1 MTREQIMARPLRL
14 VDLARAR
21 LVAGQLSPMAATTA
35 ALAAVL
41 AGFHLFT
48 AWDGTYY
55 PFTQRAFPLLA
66 GLALVFLTVP
76 PAGIA
81 AGYRPAGA
89 PVPWHD
95 WLLALACLPAFGY
108 VAFNP
113 DYLADRWPMTTAFAP
128 TLLEQVLACL
138 AVALILEA
146 TRRLT
151 GWVLV
156 ASVGVALTYAAFGEF
171 LPDGTIAHRGFTFL
185 QLADFMYLTVD
196 GIWGSALGVA
206 ATYIVV
212 FIIFGAFMERAGAA
226 DFFVELVTALAGHTR
241 GGPGKVGIFSSALV
255 GSVTGSSVANVYTTG
270 QFTIPMM
277 IRLGYRRSTA
287 GAIEALASNGGQLM
301 PPVLGAAAFIVA
313 AEAGVPYQTI
323 IVAAILPALLYFLSL
338 LWFIHLEA
346 VKSGMKG
353 LPAAERPDLVAV
365 LKRRGQLL
373 LPLAGLI
380 ALLMTGMSPLRTAFF
395 AVLMTVAVSW
405 LRRETRLGPVEIVQ
419 ALQLG
424 ARNSLMILATCAA
437 VGLIIGTFT
446 LTGLALNASSAI
458 IQLAGGI
465 DLLVLVCIVLACLL
479 LGMGMNTVA
488 AFLLVSVIGVPAL
501 MQIGMDRLTANM
513 FVFYAA
519 LLSHI
524 TPPVCLAVFA
534 AAQIAGASIWR
545 TAGAAMK
552 MGIVAYL
559 MPFLIAGS
567 PSLLLGTANV
577 FRPLP
582 VLAAF
587 AGSLLIASAAQGWM
601 FARIGRVERVL
612 FGVGGILLVLPE
624 PALRLAGLCL
634 ALAGGAVSLLVRR
647 EALVAAL
654 SRTRS

>member
-1 MTREQIMARPLRL
+1 MNATGFVSSPQRL
-14 VDLARAR
+14 VEDVRGR
-21 LVAGQLSPMAATTA
+21 LSRMSLTPAG
-35 ALAAVL
+35 AVSAVLGCIL

-55 PFTQRAFPLLA
+55 PFTQRAFPLVV
-66 GLALVFLTVP
+66 GMALVFLAVP
-76 PAGIA
+76 ASGMSGGFRA
-81 AGYRPAGA
+81 VDAR
-89 PVPWHD
+89 VPWHD
-95 WLLALACLPAFGY
+95 WLLAAACLPAFGY
-108 VAFNP
+108 IAFSP
-113 DYLADRWPMTTAFAP
+113 DYLADRWPMTSMFTP
-128 TLLEQVLACL
+128 TLTEQVLGCL
-138 AVALILEA
+138 AVLLILEA

-156 ASVGVALTYAAFGEF
+156 IGVSVVLAYAWLGEF
-171 LPDGTIAHRGFTFL
+171 LPDGTIAHRGFSFL
-185 QLADFMYLTVD
+185 QILDFMYLTVD

-277 IRLGYRRSTA
+277 ARLGYRRSTA
-287 GAIEALASNGGQLM
+287 AAIEALASNGGQLM

-323 IVAAILPALLYFLSL
+323 IVASILPAALYFLSL

-346 VKSGMKG
+346 VRTGMKG
-353 LPAAERPDLVAV
+353 LPAAERPHLLPV
-365 LKRRGQLL
+365 LKRRGLLL
-373 LPLAGLI
+373 LPLVGLVV
-380 ALLMTGMSPLRTAFF
+380 LLMTGMSPLRTAFF
-395 AVLMTVAVSW
+395 AVVLTIAVSW
-405 LRRETRLGPVEIVQ
+405 MRKETRLGPVEIFE

-458 IQLAGGI
+458 IQLAGGV
-465 DLLVLVCIVLACLL
+465 DLLVLVCIVLACLV

-501 MQIGMDRLTANM
+501 METGMDRLTANM

-534 AAQIAGASIWR
+534 AAQIAGAGIWR
-545 TAGAAMK
+545 TAGTAMK
-552 MGIVAYL
+552 MGVVAYL

-577 FRPLP
+577 FHLVP

-601 FARIGRVERVL
+601 FTRIGLTERVL
-612 FGVGGILLVLPE
+612 FGLGGVLLIIPE
-624 PALRLAGLCL
+624 PNVRLAGLL
-634 ALAGGAVSLLVRR
+634 LVLAGGAIGLVSRR
-647 EALVAAL
+647 DAVLAAL
-654 SRTRS
+654 ARIRS